1 MIAVDLLLLQ
11 MELEAIKPVSGELIA
26 RACED
31 VHDFPL
37 VFSARTFDGQSLV
50 WFDELIPAEL
60 RGRLSREELLAFETE
75 TAIDV
80 LREAD
85 IYAEASQFSTYTFP
99 ENVGAAMFCLA
110 QRFSRDDPRIVA
122 FGFGELADEVFAVE
136 CEGEILSAC
145 ASARQNAKAAEAWV
159 VTHLNHR
166 GKGMARQVV
175 TAWAASLL
183 KQGLTPFYSHHI
195 INENSARLASHL
207 GRVPVFDVTVIEQC
221 FPCPGVYA

>member
-37 VFSARTFDGQSLV
+37 VYSARTFDGQSLV

-75 TAIDV
+75 TANDV
-80 LREAD
+80 LCEED
-85 IYAEASQFSTYTFP
+85 IYTEASQFKTYKFP
-99 ENVGAAMFCLA
+99 EDVGAAMFCLA

-122 FGFGELADEVFAVE
+122 
-136 CEGEILSAC
+136 
-145 ASARQNAKAAEAWV
+145 
-159 VTHLNHR
+159 
-166 GKGMARQVV
+166 
-175 TAWAASLL
+175 
-183 KQGLTPFYSHHI
+183 LT
-195 INENSARLASHL
+195 
-207 GRVPVFDVTVIEQC
+207 
-221 FPCPGVYA
+221 

>member
-37 VFSARTFDGQSLV
+37 VYSARTFDGQSLV

-85 IYAEASQFSTYTFP
+85 IYAEASQFRTYTFP
-99 ENVGAAMFCLA
+99 EDVGLQCFVWRSVSAGMIPESWHLTLA
-110 QRFSRDDPRIVA
+110 GWPMTCTRSNARLRYCPRVLRRDKTPKLRRR
-122 FGFGELADEVFAVE
+122 G
-136 CEGEILSAC
+136 LSPTQTTA
-145 ASARQNAKAAEAWV
+145 AKAW
-159 VTHLNHR
+159 H
-166 GKGMARQVV
+166 G
-175 TAWAASLL
+175 
-183 KQGLTPFYSHHI
+183 
-195 INENSARLASHL
+195 RL
-207 GRVPVFDVTVIEQC
+207 
-221 FPCPGVYA
+221 